1 MEEKYFI
8 DMSNVRLSVDEKV
21 AIKIA
26 ERALRDLD
34 YDTFRVWFSIICD
47 DFNPQQIMDDFGFSM
62 EQINR
67 SISKLEKKGYLTPT
81 KNKQNE
87 MDIHYFPEKKEKVIL
102 SRNVAAKLVDRGYT
116 LLREEANRRD
126 PTRKVYIFP
135 WSEEI
140 ETDLLT
146 VLAERAQYYNK

>member
-1 MEEKYFI
+1 MEEKYYI
-8 DMSNVRLSVDEKV
+8 DMSDVHLSVDEKV

-62 EQINR
+62 KQILS
-67 SISKLEKKGYLTPT
+67 SIKKLEKKGYLTPT
-81 KNKQNE
+81 KNKQNK

-126 PTRKVYIFP
+126 PKRKVYIFP

-146 VLAERAQYYNK
+146 ILVERAQYYNK

>member
-1 MEEKYFI
+1 MKEKYYI
-8 DMSNVRLSVDEKV
+8 DMSNVHLSVDEKV

-62 EQINR
+62 EQILS
-67 SISKLEKKGYLTPT
+67 SIKKLEKKGYLTPT

-126 PTRKVYIFP
+126 PKRKVYIFP

-146 VLAERAQYYNK
+146 ILAERAQYYNK

>member
-8 DMSNVRLSVDEKV
+8 DMSNVHLSVDEKV

-81 KNKQNE
+81 ENKQNE

-102 SRNVAAKLVDRGYT
+102 SRNVAAKLVDRGYA

>member
-47 DFNPQQIMDDFGFSM
+47 DFNPQQIIDDFGFSM

>member
-1 MEEKYFI
+1 MEEKYYI
-8 DMSNVRLSVDEKV
+8 DMSNVHLSVDEKV

-62 EQINR
+62 EQILS
-67 SISKLEKKGYLTPT
+67 SIKKMEKKGYLTPT

-126 PTRKVYIFP
+126 PKRKVYIFP

>member
-1 MEEKYFI
+1 MEEKYYI
-8 DMSNVRLSVDEKV
+8 DMSDVHLSVDEKV

-62 EQINR
+62 KQILS
-67 SISKLEKKGYLTPT
+67 SIKKLEKKGYLTPT

-126 PTRKVYIFP
+126 PKRKVYIFP

-146 VLAERAQYYNK
+146 ILVERAQYYNK

>member
-8 DMSNVRLSVDEKV
+8 DMSNVHLSVDEKV
-21 AIKIA
+21 AVKIA

-102 SRNVAAKLVDRGYT
+102 SRNVAAKLVDRGYS